1 MLHEGS
7 PDCEQ
12 GDTYRSVII
21 SAIPDRVARD
31 REANTVV
38 VGVPAE
44 EHVLVAYLWIGAWY
58 FRNHVHR
65 RIHEAIGVQIERE
78 TLGARNSRLQR
89 CRHPENGDA
98 YRHLLS
104 TSRINVIAAA
114 THRY

>member
-44 EHVLVAYLWIGAWY
+44 EHVLVAYLDRCLVLSQPRSPKDTRSY
-58 FRNHVHR
+58 R
-65 RIHEAIGVQIERE
+65 RADRARDAGRQKLAPSALSAPRE
-78 TLGARNSRLQR
+78 WGCVPAPSQYQPYQ
-89 CRHPENGDA
+89 C
-98 YRHLLS
+98 Y
-104 TSRINVIAAA
+104 
-114 THRY
+114 